1 MLVYVLPNNFIMN
14 LRLKSEPKERMEKF
28 DQHLGVALVFNFG
41 EMWYYVFEV
50 HWDYRIK
57 CRIK

>member
-1 MLVYVLPNNFIMN
+1 MN